1 MNRTEDEAVG
11 RADRNRS
18 KATSTAR
25 TAKVREMARA
35 VVNCAVME
43 MPEADRA
50 VFMHEAASHLATLY
64 TASQGAAA
72 TGSLYGKLSKTP
84 IDGLSRAI
92 ASARAEQACS
102 RLTRADND
110 DEGAGE

>member
-25 TAKVREMARA
+25 TAQVRADTRQAVNAFIMA
-35 VVNCAVME
+35 MD
-43 MPEADRA
+43 EADRA
-50 VFMHEAASHLATLY
+50 VAIQEAASHLATLY
-64 TASQGAAA
+64 TASQGPAA
-72 TGSLYGKLSKTP
+72 TGSLYSKLSKTP

-92 ASARAEQACS
+92 ASARAEQLFAPKAANENGS
-102 RLTRADND
+102 
-110 DEGAGE
+110 EG

>member
-25 TAKVREMARA
+25 TLQVREMARA

-50 VFMHEAASHLATLY
+50 VFMQEAASHLATLY
-64 TASQGAAA
+64 TASQGPAA
-72 TGSLYGKLSKTP
+72 TGSLYSKLSKTP
-84 IDGLSRAI
+84 IIGLSRAI
-92 ASARAEQACS
+92 ASARAEQLFA
-102 RLTRADND
+102 RADND
-110 DEGAGE
+110 DGAGE